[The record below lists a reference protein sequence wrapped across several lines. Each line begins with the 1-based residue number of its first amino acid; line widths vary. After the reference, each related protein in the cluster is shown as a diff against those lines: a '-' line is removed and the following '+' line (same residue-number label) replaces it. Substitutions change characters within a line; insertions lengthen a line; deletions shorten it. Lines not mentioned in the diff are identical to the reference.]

1 MKENRIKMSRKA
13 AVCIVLAIAAALFLI
28 VVLAGIQR
36 NAASGKVES
45 AEDAAEYLLGLGWEV
60 DQNAVTIQTTVL
72 PEYFDN
78 TISAYNKLQLEQGF
92 DLTEQAG
99 QEITVDL
106 FPVTNYPNASGDVLA
121 CLMTCKGKVIGGD
134 IHSSELD
141 GFMHA
146 LK

>member
-99 QEITVDL
+99 REITVYL
-106 FPVTNYPNASGDVLA
+106 FPVTNYPNDSGDVLA

>member
-99 QEITVDL
+99 REITVYL
-106 FPVTNYPNASGDVLA
+106 FPVTNYPNTSGDVLA
-121 CLMTCKGKVIGGD
+121 CIMTCKGKVIGGD

>member
-99 QEITVDL
+99 REITVYL

-121 CLMTCKGKVIGGD
+121 CLMTCKDKVIGGD

>member
-45 AEDAAEYLLGLGWEV
+45 SEDAAEYLLGLGWEV

-99 QEITVDL
+99 QEITVYL
-106 FPVTNYPNASGDVLA
+106 FPVTNYPNTSGDVLA

>member
-45 AEDAAEYLLGLGWEV
+45 PEDAAEYLLGLGWEV

-92 DLTEQAG
+92 DLT
-99 QEITVDL
+99 
-106 FPVTNYPNASGDVLA
+106 
-121 CLMTCKGKVIGGD
+121 
-134 IHSSELD
+134 
-141 GFMHA
+141 
-146 LK
+146 

>member
-99 QEITVDL
+99 QEITVYL

-121 CLMTCKGKVIGGD
+121 CLMTCKDKVIGGD

>member
-99 QEITVDL
+99 REITVYL
-106 FPVTNYPNASGDVLA
+106 FPVTNYPNTSRDVLA

>member
-99 QEITVDL
+99 REITVYL
-106 FPVTNYPNASGDVLA
+106 FPVTNYPNTSGDVLA

>member
-36 NAASGKVES
+36 NAANGKVES

-99 QEITVDL
+99 REITVYL
-106 FPVTNYPNASGDVLA
+106 FPVTNYPNTSGDVLA